1 MDEGGEVV
9 GVEGGDVLPGADG
22 HGSSF
27 FARERGVDFEG
38 VEGDFAQNG
47 KVGGGFAGA
56 GAAGVLAHEDVEPP
70 VQAVL
75 DAPVGA
81 GQLGDRGGEAGGGGT
96 RSAAWRRAKAGDT
109 G

>member
-1 MDEGGEVV
+1 M
-9 GVEGGDVLPGADG
+9 PGADG
-22 HGSSF
+22 HCSSF
-27 FARERGVDFEG
+27 FARERGVDFKG

-56 GAAGVLAHEDVEPP
+56 GATGVLTHEDVEPP

-81 GQLGDRGGEAGGGGT
+81 RQLGDRGGEAGGGGT
-96 RSAAWRRAKAGDT
+96 RSAAWRRAKAGDA